1 MPVQDTTT
9 MMAERPGRTAARAP
23 FVLLDDSLT
32 QDGRALLFENPEEII
47 RCDEPGQAG
56 AALERLA
63 AAAGRGLTAAG
74 YLAYELGYLLEP
86 KLAHL
91 IPKSRTHPLIWMGL
105 FERARELD
113 GAGVR
118 RLLAGRGN
126 GGHRLER
133 PRLSIRRDDYLKAA
147 ARVKDYIA
155 AGDVYQIN
163 LTFKY
168 LFDFTGDPLS
178 LYGELSRK
186 QRVAHGGVIRAG
198 DFDVISLSPE
208 LFLSVSDRHALT
220 KPMKGTAP
228 RGITPDADAEMR
240 RWLRSDEKSRAENLM
255 IVDLLRNDLGRVAEI
270 GSVEAPALFTVETY
284 PTLHQMTSSVTGRLR
299 PGIGAAEL
307 IRALF
312 PCGSVTGAPKLRAME
327 IIRELEAAPRGVY
340 TGAVGM
346 IAPNGDTRLNVAI
359 RTVVLDPGGGGE
371 MGIGSGI
378 VHDSDPAAE
387 YDECLLKADFLTKPQ
402 QPFKLIET
410 LRWGAEEGYV
420 LLERHIERLSAS
432 AAYFGFRCDLAK
444 VRRRLDDLAA
454 GFATGTRRVRLL
466 LGHDGDVEL
475 TAVAMEMPGPDTVYG
490 YVLSGRPIDPGDPLV
505 YHKTT
510 RRELYDGEF
519 ARLSKETGCDEVLF
533 TNTRGE
539 LAEGSRTNIFIER
552 DGGLLT
558 PPIRCGLLDGTLR
571 RDLLDDPN
579 VMIEEQVLTPA
590 DLEAAERVYLGNS
603 VRGLVPARPLT

>member
-1 MPVQDTTT
+1 MMP
-9 MMAERPGRTAARAP
+9 ERPGRVAARAP
-23 FVLLDDSLT
+23 FVLLDDGLT
-32 QDGRALLFENPEEII
+32 RGGRALLFENPVEII

-56 AALERLA
+56 AALETLA

-91 IPKSRTHPLIWMGL
+91 IPQDRAHPLIWMGL

-118 RLLAGRGN
+118 RLLAERGS

-133 PRLSIRRDDYLKAA
+133 PRLSIRRDDYLKVV

-168 LFDFTGDPLS
+168 LFDFSGDPLS
-178 LYGELSRK
+178 LYGELRRK
-186 QRVAHGGVIRAG
+186 QRVAHGGVIRTG

-228 RGITPDADAEMR
+228 RGVTPDADAEMR
-240 RWLRSDEKSRAENLM
+240 RWLQGDEKSRAENLM

-346 IAPNGDTRLNVAI
+346 IAPNGDTHLNVAI
-359 RTVVLDPGGGGE
+359 RTVVLGHDGRGE

-387 YDECLLKADFLTKPQ
+387 YDECLLKADFLTKPHR
-402 QPFKLIET
+402 PFKLIET

-420 LLERHIERLSAS
+420 LLERHLERLAAS
-432 AAYFGFRCDLAK
+432 AAYFSFRCDLAK

-454 GFATGTRRVRLL
+454 GFRAGTRRVRLL
-466 LGHDGDVEL
+466 LDHDGDIEL
-475 TAVAMEMPGPDTVYG
+475 TAVAMEMPGPETVYR
-490 YVLSGRPIDPGDPLV
+490 YVLSGRPVDSGDPLV

-539 LAEGSRTNIFIER
+539 LAEGSRTNVFVER
-552 DGGLLT
+552 DGRLLT
-558 PPIRCGLLDGTLR
+558 PPIHCGLLDGTLR
-571 RDLLDDPN
+571 RALLDDPDIE
-579 VMIEEQVLTPA
+579 IEERVLTPA
-590 DLEAAERVYLGNS
+590 DLEAAGRIYLGNS
-603 VRGLVPARPLT
+603 VRGLVPARPFG

>member
-1 MPVQDTTT
+1 MTI
-9 MMAERPGRTAARAP
+9 ERPGRAAAVAP

-32 QDGRALLFENPEEII
+32 EGGSALLFEDPVEIV
-47 RCDEPGQAG
+47 RCDEPAQAG
-56 AALERLA
+56 AALGTIA

-86 KLAHL
+86 KLARL
-91 IPKSRTHPLIWMGL
+91 IPQDRAHPLIWMGL

-118 RLLAGRGN
+118 RLLAEHGD

-133 PRLSIRRDDYLKAA
+133 PRLSIGKADYLKAVE
-147 ARVKDYIA
+147 RVKDYIA

-168 LFDFTGDPLS
+168 LFDFAGDPLS
-178 LYGELSRK
+178 LYGELRRK
-186 QRVAHGGVIRAG
+186 QRVAHGGVLRTG

-228 RGITPDADAEMR
+228 RGVTPDADAEMR

-312 PCGSVTGAPKLRAME
+312 PCGSVTGAPKVRAME
-327 IIRELEAAPRGVY
+327 IIRELEATPRGVY

-346 IAPNGDTRLNVAI
+346 IAPNGDARLNVAI
-359 RTVVLDPGGGGE
+359 RTVVLGHDGRGE

-387 YDECLLKADFLTKPQ
+387 YDECLLKADFLTKPR

-410 LRWGAEEGYV
+410 LRWDAEDGYV
-420 LLERHIERLSAS
+420 LLERHLQRLTDS
-432 AAYFGFRCDLAK
+432 AAYFGFRCDPAK

-454 GFATGTRRVRLL
+454 GFGAGTRRVRLL
-466 LGHDGDVEL
+466 LDHDGDIEL
-475 TAVAMEMPGPDTVYG
+475 MAVAMEMPGPETVYG
-490 YVLSGRPIDPGDPLV
+490 YVLSGRPVDPSDPLV

-533 TNTRGE
+533 TNIRGE

-552 DGGLLT
+552 DGRLLT

-579 VMIEEQVLTPA
+579 VMIEEKVLTPN
-590 DLEAAERVYLGNS
+590 DLETAERIYLGNS
-603 VRGLVPARPLT
+603 VRGLVPARALT